1 MPAIIKCNFKKNL
14 TLFLVNCLLK
24 VSTRTRI
31 NFLFY
36 IQYYARDLASFSHKK
51 LIFFLVKKKTNL
63 CRLDYDD
70 LSYIHEYLFGYQA
83 KDLCIFMHRK
93 YGSTVDMVWCRQDTF
108 G

>member
-1 MPAIIKCNFKKNL
+1 M
-14 TLFLVNCLLK
+14 VNCLLK
-24 VSTRTRI
+24 SKHAQVS
-31 NFLFY
+31 NSFFY

-93 YGSTVDMVWCRQDTF
+93 YGGTVDMVWCRQDTF